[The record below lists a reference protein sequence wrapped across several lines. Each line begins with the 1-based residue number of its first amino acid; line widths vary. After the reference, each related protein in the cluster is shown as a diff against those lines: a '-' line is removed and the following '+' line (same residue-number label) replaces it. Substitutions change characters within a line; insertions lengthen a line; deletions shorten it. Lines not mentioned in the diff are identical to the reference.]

1 MDHDQHERVEF
12 APTSGRL
19 TAVVTVVLGVAA
31 VVLAVLVPEGY
42 PPAVGTGGV
51 LAIVLAWAAAL
62 RPRVWLEGPWL
73 VLRGMFSSVHLPLAA
88 VQSLVV
94 QQVLVATVA
103 DKRYANPAVG
113 RTRFR
118 AMRRPRTTRDLT
130 MTAVPGEG
138 WQPDEGADY
147 ADFVEE
153 RILEAVRAAR
163 AAQPAAGRVGSGAD
177 AADVVRRE
185 PAWAPIVLVPAA
197 TLLFVAS
204 LWL

>member
-1 MDHDQHERVEF
+1 MTPPVTGPVAGQPDDQRVEF
-12 APTSGRL
+12 APTSGRV
-19 TAVVTVVLGVAA
+19 TAVLTLVLGTAA
-31 VVLAVLVPEGY
+31 VLLAIVSPDGY

-51 LAIVLAWAAAL
+51 LAMVLAWASVV

-73 VLRGMFSSVHLPLAA
+73 VLQGMFSTVRLPLAGI
-88 VQSLVV
+88 QSVVV
-94 QQVLVATVA
+94 QQLLVATVD
-103 DKRYANPAVG
+103 DKKYASSGVG
-113 RTRFR
+113 RSRSR

-153 RILEAVRAAR
+153 RILEAVRTAR
-163 AAQPAAGRVGSGAD
+163 RDELPDTGT
-177 AADVVRRE
+177 RRE
-185 PAWAPIVLVPAA
+185 PAWLPIVLVPAA

-204 LWL
+204 FWA

>member
-1 MDHDQHERVEF
+1 MTPQPDHQRVTF
-12 APTSGRL
+12 DPTSGRV
-19 TAVVTVVLGVAA
+19 TAVLTVVLGLAA
-31 VVLAVLVPEGY
+31 VVVTLVFPEGY
-42 PPAVGTGGV
+42 PPAVATGGV

-73 VLRGMFSSVHLPLAA
+73 ALRGMFSTVHLPLARLDS
-88 VQSLVV
+88 VVV
-94 QQVLVATVA
+94 QQLLVATV
-103 DKRYANPAVG
+103 DDRKYASSGVG
-113 RTRFR
+113 RSRSR

-153 RILEAVRAAR
+153 RILEAAR
-163 AAQPAAGRVGSGAD
+163 TARRDGQPDTG
-177 AADVVRRE
+177 VRRE
-185 PAWAPIVLVPAA
+185 PAWLPIVLVPAA

-204 LWL
+204 FWF

>member
-19 TAVVTVVLGVAA
+19 TAVVTAVLGVAA
-31 VVLAVLVPEGY
+31 VVLALLVPEGY

-118 AMRRPRTTRDLT
+118 AMRRARTTRDLT

-138 WQPDEGADY
+138 WQPDQGADY

-153 RILEAVRAAR
+153 RIQEAVRAAR
-163 AAQPAAGRVGSGAD
+163 GAAGD
-177 AADVVRRE
+177 AAPAVVRRE
-185 PAWAPIVLVPAA
+185 PAWAPIALVPAA

-204 LWL
+204 LWF

>member
-1 MDHDQHERVEF
+1 MDHDEHERVDF
-12 APTSGRL
+12 APTSGRVTAVL
-19 TAVVTVVLGVAA
+19 TAVLGLA
-31 VVLAVLVPEGY
+31 AVLVAVVEPEGY

-51 LAIVLAWAAAL
+51 LAIVLAWAAVL

-103 DKRYANPAVG
+103 DTRYANAAVG
-113 RTRFR
+113 RSRFR

-138 WQPDEGADY
+138 WTPDEGADY

-153 RILEAVRAAR
+153 RILEAVRSAR
-163 AAQPAAGRVGSGAD
+163 SAHPGQPGRPGDGQD
-177 AADVVRRE
+177 PGVRRE
-185 PAWAPIVLVPAA
+185 WAWAPIVLVPAA

-204 LWL
+204 LRL

>member
-1 MDHDQHERVEF
+1 MTPQPDHQRVTF
-12 APTSGRL
+12 DPTSGRV
-19 TAVVTVVLGVAA
+19 TAVLTVVLGLAA
-31 VVLAVLVPEGY
+31 VVVTLVFPEGY
-42 PPAVGTGGV
+42 PPAVATGGV

-73 VLRGMFSSVHLPLAA
+73 ALRGMFSTVHLPLARLDS
-88 VQSLVV
+88 VVV
-94 QQVLVATVA
+94 QQLLVATV
-103 DKRYANPAVG
+103 DDRKYASSGVG
-113 RTRFR
+113 RSRSR

-153 RILEAVRAAR
+153 RILEAAR
-163 AAQPAAGRVGSGAD
+163 SARRDGQPDTA
-177 AADVVRRE
+177 VRRE
-185 PAWAPIVLVPAA
+185 PAWLPIVLVPAA

-204 LWL
+204 FWF

>member
-1 MDHDQHERVEF
+1 MDHGQHERVDF
-12 APTSGRL
+12 TPTSGRV
-19 TAVVTVVLGVAA
+19 TAVLTVVLGVAA
-31 VVLAVLVPEGY
+31 VLVAVAFPDGY
-42 PPAVGTGGV
+42 PPAVGTGGI
-51 LAIVLAWAAAL
+51 LAIVLAWAAAV

-88 VQSLVV
+88 VQSVVV

-153 RILEAVRAAR
+153 RIQEAVRAAQV
-163 AAQPAAGRVGSGAD
+163 APGEGAD
-177 AADVVRRE
+177 SVVRRE
-185 PAWAPIVLVPAA
+185 PAWAPIALVPAA
-197 TLLFVAS
+197 TALFVAS
-204 LWL
+204 IWL

>member
-1 MDHDQHERVEF
+1 MDHGRHERVDF
-12 APTSGRL
+12 APTSGRV
-19 TAVVTVVLGVAA
+19 TAVLTVVLGVAA
-31 VVLAVLVPEGY
+31 VLVAVAVPDGY
-42 PPAVGTGGV
+42 PPAVGTGGI
-51 LAIVLAWAAAL
+51 LAIVLAWAAAV

-73 VLRGMFSSVHLPLAA
+73 VLRGMFTSVHLPLAE
-88 VQSLVV
+88 VQSVVV

-130 MTAVPGEG
+130 MTSVPGEG

-153 RILEAVRAAR
+153 RIQEAVRAAR
-163 AAQPAAGRVGSGAD
+163 LAPGDGAD
-177 AADVVRRE
+177 SVVRRE

-204 LWL
+204 IWL

>member
-1 MDHDQHERVEF
+1 MTPQPDHQRVTF
-12 APTSGRL
+12 DPTSGRV
-19 TAVVTVVLGVAA
+19 TAVLTVVLGLAA
-31 VVLAVLVPEGY
+31 VVVTLVFPEGY
-42 PPAVGTGGV
+42 PPAVATGGV

-73 VLRGMFSSVHLPLAA
+73 ALRGMFSTVHLPLARLDS
-88 VQSLVV
+88 VVV
-94 QQVLVATVA
+94 QQLLVATV
-103 DKRYANPAVG
+103 DDRKYASSGVG
-113 RTRFR
+113 RSRSR

-153 RILEAVRAAR
+153 RILEAAR
-163 AAQPAAGRVGSGAD
+163 TARRDGQAD
-177 AADVVRRE
+177 AAVRRE
-185 PAWAPIVLVPAA
+185 PAWLPIVLVPAA

-204 LWL
+204 FWF

>member
-1 MDHDQHERVEF
+1 MTPQPDHQRVTF
-12 APTSGRL
+12 DPTSGRV
-19 TAVVTVVLGVAA
+19 TAVLTVVLGLAA
-31 VVLAVLVPEGY
+31 VVVTLVFPEGY
-42 PPAVGTGGV
+42 PPAVATGGV

-73 VLRGMFSSVHLPLAA
+73 ALRGMFSTVHLPLARLDS
-88 VQSLVV
+88 VVV
-94 QQVLVATVA
+94 QQLLVATV
-103 DKRYANPAVG
+103 DDRKYASSGVG
-113 RTRFR
+113 RSRSR

-153 RILEAVRAAR
+153 RILEAAR
-163 AAQPAAGRVGSGAD
+163 SARRDGQAD
-177 AADVVRRE
+177 AAVRRE
-185 PAWAPIVLVPAA
+185 PAWLPIVLVPAA

-204 LWL
+204 FWF